1 MEGMEVHDIVRIETL
16 SMVGS
21 ATSDFF
27 QFQANTSNIAQEG
40 TISIENPIQGVQR
53 NVVGLGVDTESN
65 KVGDNMMVGSK
76 GKWKRLSPSRSMQ
89 DKMDE
94 KGESP
99 KQKRKMS
106 TNTIDEEEVGK
117 MQKLEKETKALSK
130 LMAQHLGSVMA
141 TIYAAPLGSMGIL
154 IWNCQGLGNH
164 QTIQALKRALHDE
177 APKVLFLI
185 EKKLP

>member
-117 MQKLEKETKALSK
+117 T
-130 LMAQHLGSVMA
+130 
-141 TIYAAPLGSMGIL
+141 
-154 IWNCQGLGNH
+154 
-164 QTIQALKRALHDE
+164 
-177 APKVLFLI
+177 
-185 EKKLP
+185 

>member
-40 TISIENPIQGVQR
+40 TISIENPVQR

-65 KVGDNMMVGSK
+65 RVGDNMMVGSK
-76 GKWKRLSPSRSMQ
+76 GKWKRLSPNRSTQ
-89 DKMDE
+89 DKMDV

-130 LMAQHLGSVMA
+130 LMAQHLGSVVA
-141 TIYAAPLGSMGIL
+141 TTQH
-154 IWNCQGLGNH
+154 CQV
-164 QTIQALKRALHDE
+164 Q
-177 APKVLFLI
+177 
-185 EKKLP
+185 